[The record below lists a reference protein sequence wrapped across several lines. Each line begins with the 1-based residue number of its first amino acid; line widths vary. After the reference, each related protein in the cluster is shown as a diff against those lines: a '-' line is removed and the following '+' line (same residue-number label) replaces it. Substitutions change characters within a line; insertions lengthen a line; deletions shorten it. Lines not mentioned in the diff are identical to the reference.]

1 MRPTPARRIANPG
14 GGMAAAPSPV
24 ILRTMTRRRSARRPL
39 TALAALAAV
48 LLVLPVAALPAAPD
62 GAAGAVTECGGAC
75 PMMAAQAARATRHGG
90 HRMAA
95 GGHGAS
101 APACGRGAAGETMSC
116 CASPGSHP
124 AVPLD
129 EAAPSPTQQVA
140 APAAASLPVVAAPAA
155 APRLHAE
162 SAAPLPPGPALYTLH
177 SSLLN

>member
-1 MRPTPARRIANPG
+1 
-14 GGMAAAPSPV
+14 
-24 ILRTMTRRRSARRPL
+24 MTRRRSARRPL

-48 LLVLPVAALPAAPD
+48 LLVLPAAALPAAPD
-62 GAAGAVTECGGAC
+62 GAAGVVTECDGAC
-75 PMMAAQAARATRHGG
+75 PMMAAQAARMMATQALRHGG

-101 APACGRGAAGETMSC
+101 APACGRGAADETMSC

-140 APAAASLPVVAAPAA
+140 APAAASLPAVAAPVAS
-155 APRLHAE
+155 PRTHAE
-162 SAAPLPPGPALYTLH
+162 TAAPLPPGPALYTLH